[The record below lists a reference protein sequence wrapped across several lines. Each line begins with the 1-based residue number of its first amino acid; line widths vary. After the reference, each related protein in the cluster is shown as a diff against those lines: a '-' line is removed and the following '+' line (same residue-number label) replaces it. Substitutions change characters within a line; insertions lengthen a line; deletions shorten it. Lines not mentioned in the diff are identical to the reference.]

1 MWHPFW
7 SHPCLLPFC
16 DGTLICI
23 LVFPAVVILLSS
35 VLAKVL
41 HPPLSSSSCRVSVLK
56 HRGHV
61 KFKNDHNVLGFI
73 VGSGESRPPPHIL
86 SQQVGAQLAGW
97 TREDGGRGDPL
108 PAGLCS
114 CPEPWPPAG
123 RSAPF
128 GFQSSFSPVLPLFLS
143 PTVFC
148 NQFSDGE
155 KKTAQSP
162 TSPSH
167 KYACAFPEPFSAPF
181 SPPTPTPA
189 QVGAAMQRAF
199 FFFFFSIQ
207 RPMSAPQLDN
217 FIQHALTCWNLL
229 PINSVFS
236 RLTLFHPTAKHLLH
250 LFRVLLLPTFGRG
263 KKRKQRARQ
272 CEFQEKSE
280 RV

>member
-1 MWHPFW
+1 MWNRLW

-16 DGTLICI
+16 DGTLICT
-23 LVFPAVVILLSS
+23 LVFPADVILLSS
-35 VLAKVL
+35 ALAKVL

-61 KFKNDHNVLGFI
+61 KFKNDHDVLGFI

-86 SQQVGAQLAGW
+86 SQQVGVQLAGW
-97 TREDGGRGDPL
+97 TREHGGRRDPL

-123 RSAPF
+123 RSAPV
-128 GFQSSFSPVLPLFLS
+128 GFQSFSPVLPLYSILSSVLWWREKKQLRVPRLLPINMRVLFPNLS
-143 PTVFC
+143 P
-148 NQFSDGE
+148 
-155 KKTAQSP
+155 P
-162 TSPSH
+162 
-167 KYACAFPEPFSAPF
+167 PFL
-181 SPPTPTPA
+181 PPTPTPA
-189 QVGAAMQRAF
+189 QVGAAMQRA

-217 FIQHALTCWNLL
+217 FIQHARTCWNLL

-236 RLTLFHPTAKHLLH
+236 RLTLLHPTAKHLLH
-250 LFRVLLLPTFGRG
+250 LFRVLLLPTFGTG

>member
-1 MWHPFW
+1 MFWGLLWGVGISTPSPHPLTAGRC
-7 SHPCLLPFC
+7 PTGRLNQ
-16 DGTLICI
+16 
-23 LVFPAVVILLSS
+23 
-35 VLAKVL
+35 
-41 HPPLSSSSCRVSVLK
+41 
-56 HRGHV
+56 RG
-61 KFKNDHNVLGFI
+61 
-73 VGSGESRPPPHIL
+73 R
-86 SQQVGAQLAGW
+86 
-97 TREDGGRGDPL
+97 GRGDPL

-148 NQFSDGE
+148 HQFSDGE

-199 FFFFFSIQ
+199 FFFFPSRDQCQRLSWTISFNTPAPAETYSLSIQ
-207 RPMSAPQLDN
+207 
-217 FIQHALTCWNLL
+217 
-229 PINSVFS
+229 FS
-236 RLTLFHPTAKHLLH
+236 P
-250 LFRVLLLPTFGRG
+250 G
-263 KKRKQRARQ
+263 
-272 CEFQEKSE
+272 
-280 RV
+280 

>member
-1 MWHPFW
+1 MWNPFW

-73 VGSGESRPPPHIL
+73 VGSGEFRPPPHIL

-128 GFQSSFSPVLPLFLS
+128 GFQSFSPVLPLFFS

-148 NQFSDGE
+148 HQFSDGE

-181 SPPTPTPA
+181 SPPAPTPA

-199 FFFFFSIQ
+199 FFFFHPETNVSASAGQFHST
-207 RPMSAPQLDN
+207 RP
-217 FIQHALTCWNLL
+217 
-229 PINSVFS
+229 
-236 RLTLFHPTAKHLLH
+236 HLLKPTPYQ
-250 LFRVLLLPTFGRG
+250 FSFLPVNPIPSH
-263 KKRKQRARQ
+263 
-272 CEFQEKSE
+272 C
-280 RV
+280 